1 MLTTQGL
8 RTQNWQDS
16 DSGTGR
22 VGMLSVLDTFP
33 NGGDTMI

>member
-8 RTQNWQDS
+8 RTQNWQDG
-16 DSGTGR
+16 DSITGR
-22 VGMLSVLDTFP
+22 VGMLSVLDSFT